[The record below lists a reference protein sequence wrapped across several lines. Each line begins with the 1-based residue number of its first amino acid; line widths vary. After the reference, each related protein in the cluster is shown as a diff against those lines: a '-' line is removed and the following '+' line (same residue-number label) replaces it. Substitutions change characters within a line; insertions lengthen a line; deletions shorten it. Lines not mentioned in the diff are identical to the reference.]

1 MLKGECGAPTILNN
15 ILGGDIAKNGEYP
28 YMALLMRGSEIICSG
43 TLINK
48 RYVLTAAH
56 CIKNADAFKQKG

>member
-1 MLKGECGAPTILNN
+1 MNN
-15 ILGGDIAKNGEYP
+15 ILGGDLAKNGEYP
-28 YMALLMRGSEIICSG
+28 FMALIIEGGVIKCSG

-56 CIKNADAFKQKG
+56 CIKNAAEFKQNG